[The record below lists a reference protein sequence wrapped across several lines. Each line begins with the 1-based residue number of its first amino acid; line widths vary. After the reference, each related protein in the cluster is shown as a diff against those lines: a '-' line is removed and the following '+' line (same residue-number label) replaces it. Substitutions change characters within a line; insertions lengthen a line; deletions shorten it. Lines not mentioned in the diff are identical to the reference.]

1 MEEFKKMVAYFNKK
15 YKSKNF
21 GKQEGKK
28 SLGKRTGGKLSSK
41 GLLKSGGKKS
51 QK

>member
-1 MEEFKKMVAYFNKK
+1 MEDFKKMVAYLNKK
-15 YKSKNF
+15 L
-21 GKQEGKK
+21 KQREAGKK

-41 GLLKSGGKKS
+41 KLLKSGKKS

>member
-1 MEEFKKMVAYFNKK
+1 MEEFKKMVAYLNKK
-15 YKSKNF
+15 YKPNK
-21 GKQEGKK
+21 GKI

-41 GLLKSGGKKS
+41 LLKSGKKS